1 MNIHNFWKAVL
12 AQDAEKMRTYFKEN
26 AYVNWHCTNEH
37 FSVEEYIRANCEYPG
52 AWDGEIERL
61 EEAGDLLITATHVYS
76 RDRKLSFHV
85 TSFIRIKDEKIM
97 SVDEYWGDDGIAP
110 QWRRDKH
117 IGTKIQDV
125 SRAGGKR

>member
-52 AWDGEIERL
+52 VWEGTIERI
-61 EEAGDLLITATHVYS
+61 EAMGDLTIVVVHVFAS
-76 RDRKLSFHV
+76 DQKSSFHV
-85 TSFIRIKDEKIM
+85 VSFMNVEEGLI
-97 SVDEYWGDDGIAP
+97 SSLDEYWGDDGAAP
-110 QWRRDKH
+110 LWRREKK
-117 IGTKIQDV
+117 IGTVIK
-125 SRAGGKR
+125 